1 MLHYFSCSKWVCNT
15 FCVANKCVYFSD
27 RQWVPLFIHVVNEY
41 VVLIVMQMIVQLFLC
56 GKKEYTTF
64 RVTNECVTLS
74 VWQIS
79 VYYFCVWNVFVHF
92 SGCKWVCTLFVWQ
105 MSEYYFLCGNEYI
118 LLFVWQKSDSKT
130 TTYYPDK
137 NRV

>member
-1 MLHYFSCSKWVCNT
+1 MFFGS
-15 FCVANKCVYFSD
+15 
-27 RQWVPLFIHVVNEY
+27 PLFIHVVNEY

-79 VYYFCVWNVFVHF
+79 VYYFCV
-92 SGCKWVCTLFVWQ
+92 
-105 MSEYYFLCGNEYI
+105 
-118 LLFVWQKSDSKT
+118 
-130 TTYYPDK
+130 
-137 NRV
+137 